1 MLSAAKKIRFD
12 AMMSIKTLTKVF
24 VLLLTLQI
32 SSVFGFS
39 GFLYID
45 IKGEVLSKP
54 CSINNG
60 QTIEIDFGD
69 VLTTRVQDEVYKAPI
84 DYTVTCKDG
93 VQPKLNIFIEGIS
106 ASFDQRLLKTDIDNL
121 AVLFKADTSDFPLK
135 KKLAFNFANPLK
147 LYAVLV
153 KKSGT
158 DLPAKSFTA
167 NATLKVVYQ

>member
-1 MLSAAKKIRFD
+1 
-12 AMMSIKTLTKVF
+12 MMSIKTLTKVF

-69 VLTTRVQDEVYKAPI
+69 VLTRRVQDEVYKAPI
-84 DYTVTCKDG
+84 DYK
-93 VQPKLNIFIEGIS
+93 F
-106 ASFDQRLLKTDIDNL
+106 
-121 AVLFKADTSDFPLK
+121 
-135 KKLAFNFANPLK
+135 
-147 LYAVLV
+147 
-153 KKSGT
+153 
-158 DLPAKSFTA
+158 
-167 NATLKVVYQ
+167 